1 MCVHVYTRAHV
12 CACAAHLWLC
22 ACECRCPRVQKK
34 ESGLLTLDL
43 QAVAGYPE
51 QMLESKLRFS
61 VRAARALG
69 RGAIPPVTDDFLKR
83 S

>member
-1 MCVHVYTRAHV
+1 MS
-12 CACAAHLWLC
+12 
-22 ACECRCPRVQKK
+22 RVQKK
-34 ESGLLTLDL
+34 ESGLLALDL
-43 QAVAGYPE
+43 QAVASHPE

-61 VRAARALG
+61 VRAAGALG